1 MLLIHL
7 QKIMTRTGFLKDV
20 MYIINGFLTLMV
32 GSIWFQRLT
41 YKLCSKMVFPSKFV
55 EKVMLS
61 PMQKTLLEYVQHVL
75 TTCVLAMCTFDI
87 WMLKGAH
94 NVFVV
99 VINFTLEN

>member
-1 MLLIHL
+1 
-7 QKIMTRTGFLKDV
+7 MTRKGLLKDV
-20 MYIINGFLTLMV
+20 MYIINSFLTLMV
-32 GSIWFQRLT
+32 ESILFQRSA
-41 YKLCSKMVFPSKFV
+41 YKLCPKMVFPSKFI

-75 TTCVLAMCTFDI
+75 TTCVLATCTFDI

-99 VINFTLEN
+99 VINSILEN

>member
-1 MLLIHL
+1 
-7 QKIMTRTGFLKDV
+7 MTRTGFLKDV